1 MALSWRSNECGV
13 IQMRDG
19 ISCLGITFPA
29 DSTLNQKSKK
39 ELIELLHIAEHN
51 YQVQVETNINQ
62 YQLLKTY
69 YQNYSFYDF
78 LESLNHKGRI
88 DWGE

>member
-1 MALSWRSNECGV
+1 
-13 IQMRDG
+13 MRNG
-19 ISCLGITFPA
+19 IGCLGIPFPA

-39 ELIELLHIAEHN
+39 ELIEMLHVAEHN
-51 YQVQVETNINQ
+51 FQTQVEINANQ

-78 LESLNHKGRI
+78 LENLNHKDRI
-88 DWGE
+88 DWSEE

>member
-1 MALSWRSNECGV
+1 V

-19 ISCLGITFPA
+19 ISCLGIAFPA

-51 YQVQVETNINQ
+51 YQVQVDANINQ
-62 YQLLKTY
+62 YNILKTY
-69 YQNYSFYDF
+69 LQEYSYEDF
-78 LESLNHKGRI
+78 MKIVSKAQIERS
-88 DWGE
+88 E